1 MIVPMQQ
8 VLLLCLASDREA
20 TLDALRELGVLHLT
34 PVKPPES
41 RDLEQARARLAHIQR
56 TLEALPLQRDAAP
69 TGQPAEAVAEKIWSL
84 LSSQRDVQ
92 EELEELRQERRRIEP
107 FGSFDP
113 TVVNELRARGV
124 HIRLYQVPPG
134 RTPSVPE
141 GVVVQTLRE
150 DQSGTYLAAISRAP
164 VELDAFEVRLP
175 ELSLNELDRRISDA
189 EGRLTATQHALEAHA
204 GDRPALLA
212 LAASAEEAVH
222 FVEAREGMGAA
233 APVTYLRGYCPKESV
248 PALEAKAAKMG
259 WGVLVSDPEAGAT
272 VPTLI
277 RNPGWVRPIKAVFD
291 FIGVLP
297 GYEEIDISAVF
308 LFFLS
313 IFFAMLVGDAGY
325 GLIFLALTM
334 WGRRKMPK
342 APAYPF
348 HLLYIMSTFTIV
360 WGAVTGSWFG
370 AGNLPAVL
378 DGLSVAWLKQ
388 PKNVMFLCFLIGA
401 VHLTIAHLW
410 IILRTWNSPK
420 ALAQL
425 GWIGSTWTMF
435 FMARNLVLGESLP
448 GWIGPLFIVS
458 VILII
463 LFMTA
468 PRDFKTEWFNHVML
482 PLNLVSNFV
491 DVVSYIRLFA
501 VGTAGFA
508 VASSFNKMILGGG
521 VEGVLAGLVAGLLL
535 FLGHALNIMLCA
547 MGVLVHGVRLN
558 TLEFSSHI
566 GMAWTGLPYRPFR
579 RARTEANEQEA

>member
-20 TLDALRELGVLHLT
+20 TLETLRELGVLHLT

-56 TLEALPLQRDAAP
+56 AVEALPLRREAAP
-69 TGQPAEAVAEKIWSL
+69 TGQPADAVAEKIWSL

-124 HIRLYQVPPG
+124 YIRLYQAPPG
-134 RTPSVPE
+134 RMPSVPE

-150 DQSGTYLAAISRAP
+150 DQSGTFLAAISRAP

-189 EGRLTATQHALEAHA
+189 EGRLTATHHALEAHA
-204 GDRPALLA
+204 GDRQALLA
-212 LAASAEEAVH
+212 LAASAEETVH

-334 WGRRKMPK
+334 WGRHKMPK

-348 HLLYIMSTFTIV
+348 HLLYIMSVFTIV

-410 IILRTWNSPK
+410 IILRAWNSPK

-579 RARTEANEQEA
+579 RVRTEANEQEA